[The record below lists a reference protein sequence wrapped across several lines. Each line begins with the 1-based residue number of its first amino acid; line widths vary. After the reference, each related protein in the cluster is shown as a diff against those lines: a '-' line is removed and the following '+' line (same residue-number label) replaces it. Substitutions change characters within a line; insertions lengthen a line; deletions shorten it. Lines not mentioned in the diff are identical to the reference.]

1 MAQVENQGFCV
12 VCHRPISTDQII
24 VLFNSKKYHED
35 CLEQEELFKK
45 IKEEI
50 KKGKFKLAS

>member
-1 MAQVENQGFCV
+1 MAKNEKWGIFV

-35 CLEQEELFKK
+35 CLEQEKLFKK